1 MKERGHCGR
10 GGGGAGE
17 RGDVGE
23 GAGGR
28 QVSEARGVEAGAGA
42 GCKVG
47 GHFAEE
53 RPVELWPSL
62 SLTEPTAIQSKGLV
76 VKISGRILAK
86 IGQLV
91 VKFWPAQR
99 HLAEAGGHGVARWWN
114 FD

>member
-1 MKERGHCGR
+1 M
-10 GGGGAGE
+10 
-17 RGDVGE
+17 GE

-28 QVSEARGVEAGAGA
+28 QASEARGVEAGAGAGA

-53 RPVELWPSL
+53 RPIELWPSL
-62 SLTEPTAIQSKGLV
+62 SLTDPTAIQSKGLV

-91 VKFWPAQR
+91 FKFWPARR
-99 HLAEAGGHGVARWWN
+99 HLAEAGGHGVAR
-114 FD
+114 